1 MSVSIKSQ
9 VVIIKSESDA
19 SAKADIARVALK
31 KQLGRK
37 SRESVRAI
45 LLPEFASVYDVELVT
60 GEGSGSGKQV
70 LDSSASAYE
79 ACRKALSR
87 TVTFICGVQSS
98 DAVEA
103 VSPKLVKKISNE
115 IIEAGL
121 TKKQFDALLTQLRAS
136 VSFQ

>member
-1 MSVSIKSQ
+1 MAVSTRSQ

-19 SAKADIARVALK
+19 SAKAEIARIALK
-31 KQLGRK
+31 KQHGRK
-37 SRESVRAI
+37 SHESVRAL
-45 LLPEFASVYDVELVT
+45 LLPVFASVWSIELVT

-70 LDSSASAYE
+70 LDSSASGYE
-79 ACRKALSR
+79 ACRKALGR
-87 TVTFICGVQSS
+87 TVTFICGARESN
-98 DAVEA
+98 AVE
-103 VSPKLVKKISNE
+103 VPPKLVKKISNE

>member
-1 MSVSIKSQ
+1 MAVSTRSQ

-31 KQLGRK
+31 KQYGRK
-37 SRESVRAI
+37 SHDSVRAL
-45 LLPEFASVYDVELVT
+45 LLPVFASVWSIELVA
-60 GEGSGSGKQV
+60 GEGSGSGKMV
-70 LDSSASAYE
+70 FDSSASGYE

-87 TVTFICGVQSS
+87 TVTFICGARESN
-98 DAVEA
+98 AVE

>member
-9 VVIIKSESDA
+9 VVLIKTEGDA

-45 LLPEFASVYDVELVT
+45 LVPEFSSVYDVKLVT

-70 LDSSASAYE
+70 FDSSAKAYE
-79 ACRKALSR
+79 ACRKALGR
-87 TVTFICGVQSS
+87 TVTFICGSESS
-98 DAVEA
+98 DAVE
-103 VSPKLVKKISNE
+103 VSAKLVKKITNE
-115 IIEAGL
+115 IIDAGL
-121 TKKQFDALLTQLRAS
+121 TQKQFNALLTQLRAS

>member
-1 MSVSIKSQ
+1 MSVSIRSQ
-9 VVIIKSESDA
+9 VVVIKSESDA

-37 SRESVRAI
+37 TRESVRSI
-45 LLPEFASVYDVELVT
+45 LLPEFASVYKVKLVT

-79 ACRKALSR
+79 AGRKALGR
-87 TVTFICGVQSS
+87 TVSIICGSES
-98 DAVEA
+98 NDAVE
-103 VSPKLVKKISNE
+103 VSPKLVKKLANE
-115 IIEAGL
+115 IIDAGL
-121 TKKQFDALLTQLRAS
+121 TQKQFNALLTQLRAA

>member
-1 MSVSIKSQ
+1 MAVSTRSQ

-31 KQLGRK
+31 KQHGRK
-37 SRESVRAI
+37 SHESVRAL
-45 LLPEFASVYDVELVT
+45 LLPVFASVWSIELVT

-70 LDSSASAYE
+70 LDSSASGYE

-87 TVTFICGVQSS
+87 TVTFICGARESN
-98 DAVEA
+98 AVE

>member
-1 MSVSIKSQ
+1 MAVSTRSQ

-31 KQLGRK
+31 KQHGRK
-37 SRESVRAI
+37 SHESVRAL
-45 LLPEFASVYDVELVT
+45 LLPVFADVWSIPLVK
-60 GEGSGSGKQV
+60 GEGSGSGKMV
-70 LDSSASAYE
+70 FDSSASGYE

-87 TVTFICGVQSS
+87 TVTFICGSES
-98 DAVEA
+98 NDAVE
-103 VSPKLVKKISNE
+103 VSPKLVKKLANE

-121 TKKQFDALLTQLRAS
+121 TQKQFNALLTQLRAS

>member
-45 LLPEFASVYDVELVT
+45 LLPEFSSVYDVELVT

-87 TVTFICGVQSS
+87 TVTFICGARESN
-98 DAVEA
+98 AVE

>member
-1 MSVSIKSQ
+1 MAVSTRSQ

-31 KQLGRK
+31 KQYGRK
-37 SRESVRAI
+37 SKESVKAL
-45 LLPEFASVYDVELVT
+45 LLPVFASVYSVKLVK
-60 GEGSGSGKQV
+60 GEGSGSGKMV
-70 LDSSASAYE
+70 FDSSASAYE
-79 ACRKALSR
+79 ACRKALNR
-87 TVTFICGVQSS
+87 TVTFICGARESN
-98 DAVEA
+98 AVE
-103 VSPKLVKKISNE
+103 VPPKLVKKISNE

>member
-1 MSVSIKSQ
+1 MAVSTRSQ
-9 VVIIKSESDA
+9 VVAIKSESDA

-45 LLPEFASVYDVELVT
+45 LLPEFSSVYDVELVT

-87 TVTFICGVQSS
+87 TVTFICGAHESN
-98 DAVEA
+98 AVEVPA
-103 VSPKLVKKISNE
+103 KLVKKISNE

>member
-1 MSVSIKSQ
+1 MSVSTRSQ

-31 KQLGRK
+31 KQHGRK
-37 SRESVRAI
+37 SHESVRAL
-45 LLPEFASVYDVELVT
+45 LLPVFADVWSIPLVK
-60 GEGSGSGKQV
+60 GEGSGSGKMV
-70 LDSSASAYE
+70 FDSSASGYE

-87 TVTFICGVQSS
+87 TVTFICGARESN
-98 DAVEA
+98 AVE

>member
-1 MSVSIKSQ
+1 MAVSTRSQ

-31 KQLGRK
+31 KQHGRK
-37 SRESVRAI
+37 SHESVRAL
-45 LLPEFASVYDVELVT
+45 LLPVFADVWSIPLVK
-60 GEGSGSGKQV
+60 GEGSGSGKMV
-70 LDSSASAYE
+70 FDSSASGYE

-87 TVTFICGVQSS
+87 TVTFICGAHESN
-98 DAVEA
+98 AVEVPA
-103 VSPKLVKKISNE
+103 KLVKKLTNE
-115 IIEAGL
+115 IIDAGL